1 LKTQVFCRA
10 RALAA
15 TTALSA
21 ALLAGLASSAQ
32 AVPASSKAAPA
43 ADSAHRAA
51 TAPAP
56 TKLGDAGTPGK
67 DKPAGH
73 VAAEP
78 APQGILS
85 IIVSLDRQEL
95 TLYSDA
101 EPIATSRVSSGKPGH
116 ATPSGVFSIIQKD
129 RWHHS
134 NLYDDA
140 PMFFMQRL
148 TQSGVALHQGVVPN
162 YPASHGCIRLPE
174 AFAQKLWGMTR
185 LGVRVIVTHGEASP
199 VAISHPRLFTPP
211 REETIAESARL
222 SPAKLVEAAFNNEV
236 AQLTPPANA
245 QAMAAV
251 MFAQN
256 LSTMPVTTTD
266 SVITAP
272 VPAPHAAPQPEK
284 TAPLKP
290 GPISVFISLKEGRLF
305 VRKGF
310 QPVFDVPVTFERPA
324 DAIGTHV
331 FTALA
336 AKDDRAAVQWSAV
349 SVPTTEAAKAKAAGT
364 ELTPAAALD
373 RVTIP
378 ADAIE
383 RITSLMSVGASLI
396 ISDQGLGSETGVGTD
411 FIVLTK

>member
-1 LKTQVFCRA
+1 VHFPQGSVKTQALCR
-10 RALAA
+10 RGALAA
-15 TTALSA
+15 TATLTAV
-21 ALLAGLASSAQ
+21 LLAGLPRSAH
-32 AVPASSKAAPA
+32 AVPATSKAAPT
-43 ADSAHRAA
+43 ADGTHRAT

-56 TKLGDAGTPGK
+56 AKVGDAGTPDK

-73 VAAEP
+73 VATEP
-78 APQGILS
+78 AAQGILS

-101 EPIATSRVSSGKPGH
+101 EPIATSRVSSGKTGH
-116 ATPSGVFSIIQKD
+116 ATPAGVFSIIQKD

-134 NLYDDA
+134 NLYDNA
-140 PMFFMQRL
+140 PMYFMQRL
-148 TQSGVALHQGVVPN
+148 TESGVALHQGVVPN

-185 LGVRVIVTHGEASP
+185 LGVRVIVTHGEAAP
-199 VAISHPRLFTPP
+199 AAISHPRLFMLPH
-211 REETIAESARL
+211 EETIAASGPL

-245 QAMAAV
+245 QAMAAM

-256 LSTMPVTTTD
+256 LSTLPETTTD
-266 SVITAP
+266 SPTTAP
-272 VPAPHAAPQPEK
+272 VPAPRPAPQLQ
-284 TAPLKP
+284 AAAALKP
-290 GPISVFISLKEGRLF
+290 GAISVFISRKEGRLF

-310 QPVFDVPVTFERPA
+310 QPVFDAPVSFERPA

-336 AKDDRAAVQWSAV
+336 AKDDPASVQWSV
-349 SVPTTEAAKAKAAGT
+349 VTVPTTEAAKAKAAGT
-364 ELTPAAALD
+364 ELTAAAALD

-378 ADAIE
+378 ADAVE
-383 RITSLMSVGASLI
+383 RITSLMSAGR
-396 ISDQGLGSETGVGTD
+396 
-411 FIVLTK
+411 